1 MNHLPKRR
9 IVSGAQSDKEEGSAS
24 KRMHMLSIGE
34 NPV

>member
-9 IVSGAQSDKEEGSAS
+9 IVSGAQSDEEEGSAS

-34 NPV
+34 NLV